1 MSSALFCLGCS
12 LTSGLVGAIVDSLF
26 ALATDRWVLHVSI
39 VGIDGSVLDN
49 GGVDASRA
57 CGFAGGWCSSRALM
71 GSFRVDDGEP

>member
-57 CGFAGGWCSSRALM
+57 RCFCGLMFALVERRWARSC
-71 GSFRVDDGEP
+71 